1 MPVLVARDPQQLKG
15 GASLQAVYRQQRST
29 TRESN

>member
-15 GASLQAVYRQQRST
+15 GASLQAVYGLLRST
-29 TRESN
+29 SRESN

>member
-15 GASLQAVYRQQRST
+15 GASLQAVYGLRS
-29 TRESN
+29 EHPP